1 MRKFREITEKAGDTA
16 VFTFGRFNPPTIGHE
31 KLVNAVAAQQKKNA
45 GSKMYVYPSHS
56 NDPKKNPL
64 NHSKKTA
71 YMRKMFKKY
80 SRNIIT
86 AKARTAIEVA
96 VELHNKGHKA
106 IVMVVGSDR
115 VAEFERLL
123 NEYNGVEGRH
133 GYYGFDNIEVVSAGE
148 RDPDA
153 EGVEGMSASKMRDA
167 AEKGDFDSFK
177 TGIPA
182 TLSDADK
189 KKMYFDVRKGMGM
202 REERDMGDMN
212 NYEEMRDAYLTGK
225 IWNVGEIVEA
235 NGLRGEVVRKG
246 TNYLSFMTEDGK
258 VHKAWLHD
266 IGLEEAKW
274 RVEFKSPL
282 GPKDSFTDTI
292 TAKNKQQAID
302 KAHEMMKGH
311 SKDGKFTV
319 RKEELELDESPF
331 ASGPLAD
338 LISKIDTI
346 THPKRYRSA
355 MKKYASLMAK
365 DRAKRMTPSALA
377 SNAAREHGL
386 DGKTLINYINSLVS
400 KGKLPQRLKAEFA
413 TEATSPLG
421 RLQKFDKSRT
431 AAGKKPIFKDKGDN
445 KFVRMK
451 KKGQMTI
458 MNVPSNE
465 VDKYKKKGYV
475 SMEQLSFKD
484 FVNQIQE
491 VKQDTD
497 IEDKKGTQPAKYYA
511 KDAEGD
517 KMSVATKKKRDA
529 HFKAKKTGPAPGDAG
544 AETKPSV
551 HTKKYKQMFGER
563 ELTDT
568 ELKRRED
575 IAKDLPDDDFKK
587 RYGKDWK
594 SVKIATATKM
604 AKAESLII
612 IVSKLEKLNE
622 SGHTDVSSMKTKVEI
637 AMNALEKMRGEL
649 GKLSDE
655 DDLPTWWTNKVATA
669 VSRLDDMS
677 DYLDTQ
683 VEGFKLNEK
692 IDGLVKKSEKSG
704 ISYSILKKVY
714 DRGMAAW
721 KTGHR
726 PGTTPQQWAFARVNS
741 FITKGSGT
749 WGKAD
754 KDLAKQV
761 EMVEALDDLKYPK
774 TKETPVKNISG
785 NLDEINV
792 SVPPKNDSE
801 ETRNELNTVKKLSE
815 ARSAKDEK
823 SVKDHDQD
831 VTFAVEKY
839 MNKNGL
845 DYNKEDMKKIVE
857 IGESVSRHFK
867 NNFQR
872 PRPWQIAENIKLN
885 VMSFP
890 SDSMETPSYPSGHSL
905 QSRLV
910 AEVYAKKYPQHKEG
924 LIAAANECGM
934 GRIQAGWHYP
944 SDHKS
949 GVSIAKQ
956 VAPMVEV
963 DLGEAC
969 WDTHKQVGL
978 KKKGGKMVPNCVPKN
993 EDLNEWGEVEEAA
1006 EYQGRKVTLNKPFYT
1021 PDGPKKSAVYVTG
1034 PKGNVVIVRFGDPN
1048 MEIKR
1053 DNPERR
1059 KSFRARH
1066 NCDNPG
1072 PKWKAKYWSC
1082 KAW

>member
-1 MRKFREITEKAGDTA
+1 MNMRNFREIAEKAGDTA

-31 KLVNAVAAQQKKNA
+31 KLVNAIAAQQKKNS

-64 NHSKKTA
+64 NHSKKIA

-80 SRNIIT
+80 SKNIISS
-86 AKARTAIEVA
+86 KARNVFEVA
-96 VELHNKGHKA
+96 TELHNKGHRA

-115 VAEFERLL
+115 VGEFDRLL

-133 GYYGFDNIEVVSAGE
+133 GFYGFDNIEVVSAGE

-153 EGVEGMSASKMRDA
+153 EGVEGMSASKMRAA

-177 TGIPA
+177 TGIPR

-189 KKMYFDVRKGMGM
+189 KKMYLDVRKGMGM

-212 NYEEMRDAYLTGK
+212 NYEEVRDAYLTGK

-246 TNYLSFMTEDGK
+246 TNYLSFVTEDGK

-266 IGLEEAKW
+266 IELNE
-274 RVEFKSPL
+274 R
-282 GPKDSFTDTI
+282 DTI
-292 TAKNKQQAID
+292 TDFISMID
-302 KAHEMMKGH
+302 
-311 SKDGKFTV
+311 
-319 RKEELELDESPF
+319 R
-331 ASGPLAD
+331 
-338 LISKIDTI
+338 I
-346 THPKRYRSA
+346 THPKKYRDA
-355 MKKYASLMAK
+355 MKRYASLMSK
-365 DRAKRMTPSALA
+365 DRTKRMTPAA
-377 SNAAREHGL
+377 IAADVAREYLL
-386 DGKTLINYINSLVS
+386 DSRPFIKYLNTLVS
-400 KGKLPQRLKAEFA
+400 KGKLPKALKAEFA

-431 AAGKKPIFKDKGDN
+431 AAGKKPIFKDKGNN

-529 HFKAKKTGPAPGDAG
+529 HFKAKKAGPAPGDAD
-544 AETKPSV
+544 AKTKPSV
-551 HTKKYKQMFGER
+551 HTKKYQQMFGER

-568 ELKRRED
+568 ELKRREE

-594 SVKIATATKM
+594 SVKIATATNM
-604 AKAESLII
+604 AK
-612 IVSKLEKLNE
+612 NE
-622 SGHTDVSSMKTKVEI
+622 EAYQID
-637 AMNALEKMRGEL
+637 
-649 GKLSDE
+649 
-655 DDLPTWWTNKVATA
+655 
-669 VSRLDDMS
+669 
-677 DYLDTQ
+677 
-683 VEGFKLNEK
+683 EK
-692 IDGLVKKSEKSG
+692 IEGLVKKSEKSG

-761 EMVEALDDLKYPK
+761 EMVEELDDLKYPK
-774 TKETPVKNISG
+774 VKEKPLKNISG
-785 NLDEINV
+785 DLNEINV

-801 ETRNELNTVKKLSE
+801 KTRNELNTVKRLSE
-815 ARSAKDEK
+815 DRSAKDEK
-823 SVKDHDQD
+823 SIKDHDD
-831 VTFAVEKY
+831 DPTFAIKKY
-839 MNKNGL
+839 MNENDL
-845 DYNKEDMKKIVE
+845 DYNKEDIKKIIE
-857 IGESVSRHFK
+857 IGSSVSRHFK

-872 PRPWQIAENIKLN
+872 PRPWQIAENLN
-885 VMSFP
+885 LDIGHMGFP
-890 SDSMETPSYPSGHSL
+890 SDSMKTPSYPSGHSL

-910 AEVYAKKYPQHKEG
+910 AEVYAKKYPEHEEG

-934 GRIQAGWHYP
+934 GRVQAGWHYP

-949 GVSIAKQ
+949 GISIAKQ
-956 VAPMVEV
+956 VTPMLEV

-969 WDTHKQVGL
+969 WDTHKQVGM

-1066 NCDNPG
+1066 NCDDPG